1 MCFFFFFFRQARSG
15 RVRRAASRR
24 APVILIPSPKHTHT
38 HTHTHHPPQVD
49 QLAELAVVNERL
61 AGGDGPSARARIEF
75 LKGRRALW
83 ARVFDVVTRA
93 DAAATLGA
101 IESATADVRAALDD
115 GAEGASAADLRARLA
130 SLRGDLATAADKL
143 TVSRARLDHNL
154 TRLRALTVEQEAL
167 EAALARGGGGGE
179 AGAPT
184 APPLPTSPHTPSTA
198 LWLPIAFEDAV
209 PEDGMLAL
217 DVAGVPW
224 AVYRAEGG
232 SLAALKDE
240 CAHRAC
246 PLSLGRLDAA
256 RRPVCPYHGWT
267 YAPDGACVEF
277 PSTVPLVGAR
287 VATARVSSRDG
298 VIWLW
303 AGGSGDAAADGDAPR
318 PPPPPA
324 TAATPPG
331 YRVMAQA
338 TVACGAPA
346 AAVLARA
353 AAGASLAWPDEL
365 ASPAARALL
374 AGVERAPPEALG
386 GAAHVMATLAG
397 AAAGPSAARPL
408 RILHAAT
415 PSRDGGCTLLLR
427 VEADRAWAAARGG
440 RPRAWATLAADA
452 AAADAA
458 AAVAAA
464 ATA

>member
-1 MCFFFFFFRQARSG
+1 M
-15 RVRRAASRR
+15 
-24 APVILIPSPKHTHT
+24 
-38 HTHTHHPPQVD
+38 
-49 QLAELAVVNERL
+49 
-61 AGGDGPSARARIEF
+61 
-75 LKGRRALW
+75 
-83 ARVFDVVTRA
+83 
-93 DAAATLGA
+93 
-101 IESATADVRAALDD
+101 RAALD
-115 GAEGASAADLRARLA
+115 GRAEGASAADLRARLA
-130 SLRGDLATAADKL
+130 ALRGDLATAADKL

-154 TRLRALTVEQEAL
+154 TRLRALTAEQEAL
-167 EAALARGGGGGE
+167 EAALARGGGRE
-179 AGAPT
+179 EGADT

-232 SLAALKDE
+232 TLAALKDE

-287 VATARVSSRDG
+287 VAAARVAARDG

-303 AGGSGDAAADGDAPR
+303 AGGSGDTATDGDAPP

-324 TAATPPG
+324 TTATPPG

-346 AAVLARA
+346 TAVLARA
-353 AAGASLAWPDEL
+353 AAGASFLAWPDEL

-386 GAAHVMATLAG
+386 GAAHVVATLAG
-397 AAAGPSAARPL
+397 ATAGPSATRPL

-427 VEADRAWAAARGG
+427 VEADRAWVAARGG

-452 AAADAA
+452 AAADSA
-458 AAVAAA
+458 AAVAASEGA
-464 ATA
+464 